1 MNKLWRNLI
10 GIPLMTMCLASVLG
24 VSSVASDYYAPIT
37 NTTNGSNLSSS
48 LHTLITNTHTTKLSY
63 ANVWTAYKTTDTFPG
78 TPIIWDTYSEYLY
91 TYGTDQTGSSGYTG
105 EGDNY
110 NREHTVPQSWFGKA
124 SPMVADVF
132 HILATDGKVNG
143 MRSNY
148 PYGEVDTSTYTSGN
162 GGKLGSSKLSG
173 YNGTVFEPIDEYKG
187 DIARGYMYMAIR
199 YSDQLSS
206 WTVGEAQKI
215 FTGSYPYLT
224 SYAMDLFTKWSHLD
238 PVSDKEIIRNDAIED
253 VQGNRNPFIDH
264 PEWIDTIWTNSYKD
278 TDSNT
283 KYSTQNVISAIN
295 TLTQSSSSEDVY
307 RAYAKY
313 CRLNT
318 KDKSLVT
325 NVSTL
330 FSLVESKAN
339 STIDLDTYWNEI
351 IARNTIDSLDQTK
364 VDHVISLIDALPEVV
379 TLSIEEDILNIES
392 SYSALTA
399 SEKIKVT
406 NYSILQEKR
415 AELNTLMKDI
425 NTFRETSTKASM
437 KFNYDVTETASS
449 DTVTY
454 TLVSNTNELKVGDV
468 IVIAASDAN
477 YALSTTQ
484 NTNNRGQTAI
494 TKESNTIT
502 FGDDVEFITLESG
515 ALENTFA
522 LKTSSGYLYAA
533 SSSSNVLKTQD
544 EIDDNASWAMD
555 YSNGNGTIK
564 AQGTNSRN
572 NLKYNSS
579 AKIFSC
585 YASGQQAVQIYKKT
599 SGKGTTIDISNAYIR
614 FGGGISKSTYQGLL
628 TLGEDVS
635 FGVSLSK
642 DGMNYTDYLAN
653 PVYVDSIGAKLENVN
668 GNYVQYS
675 VLIPANEVDYTTL
688 VYAKCY
694 VKIDGLKYYMQIS
707 NFSLH
712 TLAQYYIQNKAT
724 LGISDEVALALGE
737 F

>member
-1 MNKLWRNLI
+1 M
-10 GIPLMTMCLASVLG
+10 
-24 VSSVASDYYAPIT
+24 
-37 NTTNGSNLSSS
+37 
-48 LHTLITNTHTTKLSY
+48 
-63 ANVWTAYKTTDTFPG
+63 
-78 TPIIWDTYSEYLY
+78 
-91 TYGTDQTGSSGYTG
+91 
-105 EGDNY
+105 
-110 NREHTVPQSWFGKA
+110 
-124 SPMVADVF
+124 
-132 HILATDGKVNG
+132 
-143 MRSNY
+143 
-148 PYGEVDTSTYTSGN
+148 
-162 GGKLGSSKLSG
+162 
-173 YNGTVFEPIDEYKG
+173 
-187 DIARGYMYMAIR
+187 
-199 YSDQLSS
+199 
-206 WTVGEAQKI
+206 
-215 FTGSYPYLT
+215 
-224 SYAMDLFTKWSHLD
+224 
-238 PVSDKEIIRNDAIED
+238 
-253 VQGNRNPFIDH
+253 
-264 PEWIDTIWTNSYKD
+264 
-278 TDSNT
+278 
-283 KYSTQNVISAIN
+283 
-295 TLTQSSSSEDVY
+295 
-307 RAYAKY
+307 
-313 CRLNT
+313 
-318 KDKSLVT
+318 
-325 NVSTL
+325 
-330 FSLVESKAN
+330 
-339 STIDLDTYWNEI
+339 
-351 IARNTIDSLDQTK
+351 
-364 VDHVISLIDALPEVV
+364 DHVINLIDALPEVV
-379 TLSIEEDILNIES
+379 TLSIEEDILNIEA

-399 SEKIKVT
+399 SEKTKVA

-437 KFNYDVTETASS
+437 KFNYDITETASNG
-449 DTVTY
+449 TVTY

-484 NTNNRGQTAI
+484 NTNNRGQAAI

-502 FGDDVEFITLESG
+502 FGDDVQFITLESG

-544 EIDDNASWAMD
+544 EINENASWAMD

-579 AKIFSC
+579 AKLFSC

-642 DGMNYTDYLAN
+642 DGINYTDYLAN
-653 PVYVDSIGAKLENVN
+653 PVYVDSIGAKVENVN

-675 VLIPANEVDYTTL
+675 VLLPANEVDYTTL

-694 VKIDGLKYYMQIS
+694 VKIDGAKYYMQIS
-707 NFSLH
+707 NFSMH